1 MGVKVCELVNF
12 DSGESVQLT
21 KAEKEEDATLMAK
34 VILQS
39 SLLAGGIEERFIS
52 HLFEDE

>member
-1 MGVKVCELVNF
+1 VGVKVCELVNF